1 MSKVLAVITARGGSK
16 GIPGKNIVPMAG
28 KPLIAWTID
37 AALRSR
43 AGLRVIVSTDDEEI
57 ARVARER
64 GAEVPFLRPAELAGD
79 ASPHI
84 PVLTHAMKWM
94 ESHEKYRPDWVLL
107 LQPTSPMRTAGDI
120 DAALRLAEE
129 KRADS
134 VVSVAPAKHPCF
146 LMQLTSDGR
155 LEDYMPKP
163 EGYLPR
169 QRVPPVYAA
178 NGAIYLV
185 KRDVLVEKETLY
197 TDRTFAYVM
206 PPERSLD
213 IDTPAELRV
222 AEAAFTCG
230 PAPAA
235 LAIGKQKIGEGQPCF
250 LIAEAGVNHNGRL
263 DLALQLVDAA
273 ADAGADAVKFQ
284 TFRADDLVTAD
295 APKAEYQAA
304 NTGTAGTQLEMLRS
318 LELKPEWHKEI
329 QAHCRKRGLLFLS
342 TPFDEKS
349 ADFLEELKVPA
360 FKVSSGDLTNL
371 PFLRY
376 LAQKRKPLILSTGMA
391 TTGEIHA
398 ALGAV
403 REVGRGE
410 VALLHCVTRYPADP
424 SEMNLRAMRALA
436 AEFQVPV
443 GLSDHTLG
451 IEVSLAAVALGACVV
466 EKHFTMDR
474 TLPGPDHKASIEP
487 SELAAWVRG
496 IRNVEAALGMA
507 DKSPSAYELEI
518 ARVARKSL
526 VAACDIPAGA
536 AVKREMLVIKRPGTG
551 LAPGLLEKVVGRSA
565 RCNIR
570 AGSVITWDDLG
581 E

>member
-16 GIPGKNIVPMAG
+16 GIPGKNTIPLAG
-28 KPLIAWTID
+28 KPLIAWTIE

-64 GAEVPFLRPAELAGD
+64 GAEVPFLRPSELAGD

-84 PVLTHAMKWM
+84 PVLTHAVNWV

-107 LQPTSPMRTAGDI
+107 LQPTSPMRTADDI

-129 KRADS
+129 KQADS
-134 VVSVAPAKHPCF
+134 VIGVAPAKHPCF

-155 LEDYMPKP
+155 LEDYMPRP

-185 KRDVLVEKETLY
+185 RRDVLLEKETLY
-197 TDRTFAYVM
+197 TDRTFAYLM

-222 AEAAFTCG
+222 AEAAFTYG

-235 LAIGKQKIGEGQPCF
+235 LAIGKHKVGEGQPCF

-263 DLALQLVDAA
+263 DLALKLVDAA

-284 TFRADDLVTAD
+284 TFQADELVTAD

-304 NTGTAGTQLEMLRS
+304 NTGTAGSQLEMLRK
-318 LELKPEWHKEI
+318 LELQPGWHKEI
-329 QAHCRKRGLLFLS
+329 QARCRKRGLIFLS

-349 ADFLEELKVPA
+349 ADLLDELKVPA

-371 PFLRY
+371 PFLKH
-376 LAQKRKPLILSTGMA
+376 LAQKRRPMILSTGMA
-391 TTGEIHA
+391 TSDEIHA

-403 REVGRGE
+403 REVGHTQ

-424 SEMNLRAMRALA
+424 SEMNLRVMSTMAH
-436 AEFQVPV
+436 EFQVPI

-451 IEVSLAAVALGACVV
+451 IEVSLAAVALGARVI
-466 EKHFTMDR
+466 EKHFTLDR

-487 SELAAWVRG
+487 AELAALVRG
-496 IRNVEAALGMA
+496 VRNVEAALGTG
-507 DKSPSAYELEI
+507 DKKPSGYELEI
-518 ARVARKSL
+518 AKVARKSL
-526 VAACDIPAGA
+526 VAACDIPAGTP
-536 AVKREMLVIKRPGTG
+536 VKREMIAIKRPGTG
-551 LAPGLLEKVVGRSA
+551 LAPGWLEKVVGRAA
-565 RCNIR
+565 RRSIR
-570 AGSVITWDDLG
+570 AGSVLSWDDLA